1 MQARQLRPALP
12 DHAAGQQAVQPPH
25 RRSQHPAAR
34 GDAGRDRP
42 QAPDHRGNAVLE
54 RLRLGQLD
62 CIIQDQMLGEG
73 YDLGLPAGG

>member
-1 MQARQLRPALP
+1 
-12 DHAAGQQAVQPPH
+12 
-25 RRSQHPAAR
+25 
-34 GDAGRDRP
+34 
-42 QAPDHRGNAVLE
+42 VLE